1 MITASAKQFE
11 AVIGAIIRKGGSDER
26 EAHLVASNLVGANLA
41 GHDSH
46 GIGLVPRY
54 IEGLLAG
61 ALKPNEHVTVT
72 RDTGS
77 TLTFD
82 GNRGYGQVIGYEAM
96 EQASRRAKETGVVVA
111 AIRNVSHLG
120 RIGHWAE
127 QCAREGLVSIHFVN
141 VLVRPIVAPF
151 GGRAARFGT
160 NPFTVGIPRRG
171 TDPILLDFATSR
183 IAQGKV
189 RVAYQRGKALPDG
202 TMLDAHGEPTTDPK
216 HGVIP
221 PYGALLPFG
230 EHKGYALAFV
240 CEILAGALAGGGTLQ
255 NDGKHERGIINGML
269 SIVIDPVAVGSAE
282 RLQEEL
288 EGFIGFLLESPVA
301 GGFDKIRVPGQ
312 FEVESRRA
320 REAGGI
326 PLEESTWKDIVAAG
340 VRLGL
345 REEELALG

>member
-11 AVIGAIIRKGGSDER
+11 AIVGAIIRAGGSDER

-54 IEGLLAG
+54 VEGLEAG
-61 ALKPNEHVTVT
+61 ALKPNQHVTVT

-82 GNRGYGQVIGYEAM
+82 GNRGYGQVIAYEAM
-96 EQASRRAKETGVVVA
+96 EQAARRARETGVVVA
-111 AIRNVSHLG
+111 AMRNVSHLG

-189 RVAYQRGKALPDG
+189 RVAYQRGKTLPEG
-202 TMLDAHGEPTTDPK
+202 AMLDAQGEPTTDPK
-216 HGVIP
+216 HGVAK

-255 NDGKHERGIINGML
+255 DAREQERGIINGML
-269 SIVIDPVAVGSAE
+269 SIVIDPDRAGSAE
-282 RLQEEL
+282 ILQREL
-288 EGFIGFLLESPVA
+288 EGFVDFLMQSPVA
-301 GGFDKIRVPGQ
+301 GGVDKIRVPGD
-312 FEVESRRA
+312 FEVESRRE
-320 REAGGI
+320 REANGI
-326 PLEESTWKDIVAAG
+326 PLEDSTWRDIIAAG

-345 REEELALG
+345 SEKELAL